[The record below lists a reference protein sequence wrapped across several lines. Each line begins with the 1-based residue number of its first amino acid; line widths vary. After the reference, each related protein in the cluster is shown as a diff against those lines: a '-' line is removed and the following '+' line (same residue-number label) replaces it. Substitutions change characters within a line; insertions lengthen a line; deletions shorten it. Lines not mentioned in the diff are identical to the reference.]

1 MSTGKIGVSTG
12 NLFPIIKKFLYSDH
26 EIFLREIV
34 SNAVDA
40 SQKMK
45 VLASNGEFKG
55 ELGELKVRVKADKA
69 AGTLTVSDNG
79 IGMTEEE
86 VEKYINQI
94 AFSGAEE
101 FLEKYKNHA
110 IIGHFGLGFY
120 SAFMVA
126 DKVEFMNK
134 YKDNAAAIIGHFGL
148 GFYSSFM
155 VSDRVEIVT
164 KSYKEGAKAV
174 KWSCEGNPEYTL
186 EETEKAERG
195 TDIIMYISEEEKDF
209 LEDSKVNELLTK
221 YCKFLPIEIISGKK
235 KEWKDG
241 EYKDTTEDNVIND
254 TNPAWTRKPT
264 DLTEEDYEK
273 FYRELYPMAQDPLF
287 HIHLNVD
294 YPFNLTGILYF
305 PKIDN
310 KFEIQKNKIQLYSN
324 QVYVTDSVEGIVP
337 EYLTLLHGVIDSPD
351 IPLNVSRSYLQSDRN
366 VKKISSHIT
375 KKVADSLSD
384 IFTNK
389 REDYEKKWDDL
400 KIFIQYGMLTDEKFA
415 ERAKSIFLF
424 KNTEGKYFTYEEYE
438 NLIKANQTDK
448 DNKVVF
454 LYATDV
460 KEQYTYIET
469 AKGKGYDVLLM
480 DGQLDTHFINHL
492 EQKNSDHRFVRVDS
506 DVIDKLIPKEETKE
520 VALSHEE
527 QEELRAVFT
536 SQLPKEE
543 GMFMVNFEAMGEN
556 GDPVIVTRS
565 EFMRRMK
572 EMAAMNPGMGF
583 YGAMGDQYTLVVN
596 TDHKLVNTILENEK
610 KEMSAQLEPINFE
623 IKETEK
629 KQAELD
635 ELNKGKKDEEIPQ
648 VDKDRKS
655 EYSKTI
661 ADLNKQKN
669 SLLEEYGKGNKVV
682 GQLIDLALLANGLLK
697 GEALN
702 RFVKRSVELIK

>member
-79 IGMTEEE
+79 IGMTQEE
-86 VEKYINQI
+86 VEKYNNQI
-94 AFSGAEE
+94 AFSGAE
-101 FLEKYKNHA
+101 
-110 IIGHFGLGFY
+110 
-120 SAFMVA
+120 
-126 DKVEFMNK
+126 EFMNK

-195 TDIIMYISEEEKDF
+195 TDIIMYISEDEKDF
-209 LEDSKVNELLTK
+209 LEDAKVNELLTK

-254 TNPAWTRKPT
+254 TKPAWTRKPA

-375 KKVADSLSD
+375 KKVADSLND

-596 TDHKLVNTILENEK
+596 TDHKLVNAILENEK

-655 EYSKTI
+655 EYNKTI

-702 RFVKRSVELIK
+702 KFVKRSVELIK